1 MSLTKDSI
9 VVITGAASGIGRALA
24 IRLAREPIAG
34 IAIADVN
41 EKELA
46 ETAELMAVQS
56 LENLKVTT
64 HLVDVADLPQMENFV
79 AEVVGRHGRATHLI
93 NNAGVALGGTVSEVS
108 LDDIRWLMSINFWG
122 VIYGTKLFLPVLEKE
137 PSAHIVNISSIFGI
151 VAPPGNAAYS
161 ASKFAVRGFTEA
173 LRHELENTNITVS
186 TVHPGGI
193 ATNIANRARVGAN
206 VQLSAA
212 ALKEKVEKFNRQL
225 AATTPEQA
233 AEIIVKG
240 IKARQTRII
249 IGSDAKLLSL
259 FARIFPRRYYSV
271 INFFSGGK
279 LKNE

>member
-1 MSLTKDSI
+1 MSLTNESV

-24 IRLAREPIAG
+24 IRLARENIAG

-46 ETAELMAVQS
+46 ETAALIKNQ
-56 LENLKVTT
+56 NLKVTT
-64 HLVDVADLPQMENFV
+64 HLVDVADLPQMENFA
-79 AEVVGRHGRATHLI
+79 AEVVSRHGRATHLI
-93 NNAGVALGGTVSEVS
+93 NNAGVALGGTVAEVS
-108 LDDIRWLMSINFWG
+108 LEDIRWLMNINFWG
-122 VIYGTKLFLPVLEKE
+122 VVYGTKLFLPVLEKE
-137 PSAHIVNISSIFGI
+137 KSAHIVNISSIFGI

-193 ATNIANRARVGAN
+193 ATNIASRARVGAN
-206 VQLSAA
+206 VKLSAA
-212 ALKEKVEKFNRQL
+212 EQKEKVEKFNRQL
-225 AATTPEQA
+225 AATTPERA

-240 IKARQTRII
+240 IKSRRTRIV
-249 IGSDAKLLSL
+249 IGNDAKLLSI

-271 INFFSGGK
+271 VNFFSGGK
-279 LKNE
+279 LKN